1 MIEPATALL
10 VARITF
16 NLGALLLWGG
26 SACLLL
32 IVDPSLRDVLWQRL
46 RFWGLIAAGLAWL
59 ATLTALPTLTAAIGS
74 GWEAASSPRML
85 TLVVTKTVIG
95 HAWGW
100 QLGTMLVLTAVL
112 VMRVLRR
119 PAGVGIASALMLAT
133 LTVSGH
139 TAMHEGM
146 TGTLHRLNDWGH
158 LLAGGFW
165 LGALV
170 PVVML
175 LGQLREPSMRA
186 GAIQALIRFSSVGH
200 LAVALGVL
208 TGMANTWL
216 VVGGWPLEP
225 GALYQ
230 RALWLKVVLVGLLM
244 IMALY
249 NRYRLVPRL
258 SREAE
263 ALETLRRISIAEIIV
278 LISVVALVG
287 WFGTLPPARG

>member
-10 VARITF
+10 VARFVF

-26 SACLLL
+26 SVCLLL
-32 IVDPSLRDVLWQRL
+32 VVDPSLRAALWQRL
-46 RFWGLIAAGLAWL
+46 RPWGLIAAGLSWV
-59 ATLTALPTLTAAIGS
+59 ATLTALPILTAAIGS
-74 GWEAASSPRML
+74 GWEVASSPRML

-119 PAGVGIASALMLAT
+119 PAGVGIASALMLTT

-146 TGTLHRLNDWGH
+146 IGILHRLNDWGH

-175 LGQLREPSMRA
+175 LGQLRKSSMRA
-186 GAIQALIRFSSVGH
+186 SAIQSLIRFSSAGH
-200 LAVALGVL
+200 LAVALVVL

-216 VVGGWPLEP
+216 VVGGLPLEP

-230 RALWLKVVLVGLLM
+230 RALWIKVGLVGLLM
-244 IMALY
+244 AMALY

-258 SREAE
+258 SREAG
-263 ALETLRRISIAEIIV
+263 ALETLRRVSIAEIIV